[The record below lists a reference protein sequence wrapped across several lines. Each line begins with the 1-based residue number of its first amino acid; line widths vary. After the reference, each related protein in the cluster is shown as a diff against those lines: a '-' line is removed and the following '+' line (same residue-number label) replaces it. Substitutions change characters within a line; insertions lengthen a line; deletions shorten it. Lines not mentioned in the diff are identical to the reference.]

1 MAFSRPLM
9 NEWSCLI
16 RTSLFE
22 QNAQEAI
29 DSQSA
34 FLFLLRCFA
43 LLCSQTK
50 PTFSF
55 NRRPSMDH
63 GTMDFIRRWAAI
75 FLTVGNGIFCCKWS
89 SDRLLLWLGLI
100 FIGRQTLTLK
110 NRGRLMRQVDCLARG
125 LSSQAFIFRLSTDI
139 LKHLKTVEVG
149 PGL

>member
-125 LSSQAFIFRLSTDI
+125 II
-139 LKHLKTVEVG
+139 LQTKIVASLEDPLNSFATTTYFS
-149 PGL
+149 